1 MENIEIS
8 SENNNNNSE
17 KQKAWK
23 NFLKMYLV
31 LAILFLIMFAMRST
45 VTILQVYVPDI
56 SATFAMTEGRIAII
70 FTIYNL
76 TAALFSLFVGPIT
89 ERIGYKVIMYTG
101 MITYAIAI
109 GLSALAVQFWM
120 LALAQAIGGIGA
132 SFFGPATIA
141 YAGDY
146 FPKEKISTA
155 IGFIMSSFYIAT
167 IVAVPINTYIA
178 ELLNW
183 QWSVGVMAILS
194 FLVFILIIMIVPRI
208 KEKKIESTES
218 KTDENGQQV
227 EIKEE
232 NNLNYFARM
241 KLVLR
246 NKYALGTF
254 FITLFQRGGLF
265 AMTTLLSTWL
275 ARDGFWN
282 GHFLGLDKSQT
293 GLVLMGTGIAALISN
308 TIFSWLADKVG
319 KRTIILMGT
328 GLTGIAITVFPVL
341 AEASHNLNIAIIG
354 FIVVNFFGGISM
366 GSYNAFVTEVAPKSK
381 GTAVAINNT
390 FGQIS
395 QAIAVVLIAR
405 VVWDRTLNYAYCA
418 YVALGFFIIATIL
431 LFIFF
436 RPKKILENAS
446 KAN

>member
-8 SENNNNNSE
+8 SENNNNSE

-89 ERIGYKVIMYTG
+89 ERVGYKVIMYTG
-101 MITYAIAI
+101 MFTYAIAI

-120 LALAQAIGGIGA
+120 LALAQSIGGIGA

-155 IGFIMSSFYIAT
+155 IGLIMSSFYVAT

-183 QWSVGVMAILS
+183 QWAVGVMAILS
-194 FLVFILIIMIVPRI
+194 LLVFILIIMIVPRI

-218 KTDENGQQV
+218 KTDENEQV

-232 NNLNYFARM
+232 NNLNYFVRM
-241 KLVLR
+241 KLVLQ
-246 NKYALGTF
+246 NKYAVGTF

-308 TIFSWLADKVG
+308 TIFSWAADRIG

-341 AEASHNLNIAIIG
+341 AEVYHNLNIAIIG

-381 GTAVAINNT
+381 GTSVAINNA
-390 FGQIS
+390 FGQIGL
-395 QAIAVVLIAR
+395 AIAVALIAR
-405 VVWDRTLNYAYCA
+405 LVWDKTLNYAYCA
-418 YVALGFFIIATIL
+418 FVALGFYIITTIL
-431 LFIFF
+431 MFVIV
-436 RPKKILENAS
+436 RPKKIQENAS